1 MIKKTAQ
8 AALLNTLRQK
18 LASKGVQ
25 AYVLPKTDEFMS
37 AYIPKE
43 KDKLYKLTNF
53 TGSNGMVIV
62 YADGVMNDDEK
73 KSQRKPLFITD
84 SRYKLQASLEL
95 DKDLFDI

>member
-8 AALLNTLRQK
+8 AVLLSSLRQK

-43 KDKLYKLTNF
+43 KDKLYNLTNF

-62 YADGVMNDDEK
+62 YADGVMNDEK
-73 KSQRKPLFITD
+73 KSQRNPLFITD

-95 DKDLFDI
+95 DNDLFDI

>member
-1 MIKKTAQ
+1 MIIRKLVIGIAFNSVI
-8 AALLNTLRQK
+8 AANTDELS
-18 LASKGVQ
+18 AGT
-25 AYVLPKTDEFMS
+25 KTDEFMS

-43 KDKLYKLTNF
+43 KDKLYNLTNF

-62 YADGVMNDDEK
+62 YADGVMNDDK

>member
-8 AALLNTLRQK
+8 AILLKSLRQK

-62 YADGVMNDDEK
+62 YADGVMYEDGK
-73 KSQRKPLFITD
+73 KAQRKPLFITD
-84 SRYKLQASLEL
+84 SRYKL
-95 DKDLFDI
+95 